1 MALCFSGRGFSS
13 HTAHS
18 ATSLG
23 AGEASGSPREF
34 PSVGEQR
41 GRRACERGRRGEGSG
56 RIPNQSVLAPDWPGS
71 RAAERRGTT
80 RAPCTRTP
88 QRIAHYVVPKETR
101 PNGRREKGAS
111 SLPVLRHCLW
121 AGCRVRHFPSPVL
134 FSSLFSLSL
143 RARVFLALCCPCPSR
158 GRCVFMPRP
167 HRHTR
172 SNSKAHTPSRMRPRA
187 SRCGNMAYALFSST
201 GPAGLSGIVL
211 LCTPARLAHAPF
223 LCAGAVVL
231 LFPFLAI
238 ADGPGDGAG
247 VRAGVWAWAW
257 CAFPI
262 RRVGLLPVFLRG
274 SHLFTF
280 LLFRAVPAA
289 PSGPSARSPLGDGPS
304 ARCGRVCTQ

>member
-1 MALCFSGRGFSS
+1 M
-13 HTAHS
+13 
-18 ATSLG
+18 
-23 AGEASGSPREF
+23 
-34 PSVGEQR
+34 GEQR

-111 SLPVLRHCLW
+111 ALPALRYCLW

-134 FSSLFSLSL
+134 FSSLSSLSL
-143 RARVFLALCCPCPSR
+143 WARVFLALCCPCPSR

-223 LCAGAVVL
+223 LSAGAVVL

-247 VRAGVWAWAW
+247 VRAGVGVGVVCFSDTAGGPPA
-257 CAFPI
+257 CFSERFP
-262 RRVGLLPVFLRG
+262 PVYISL
-274 SHLFTF
+274 
-280 LLFRAVPAA
+280 V
-289 PSGPSARSPLGDGPS
+289 SGSARRPFWPFWPFCPLPFGRWPLRALR
-304 ARCGRVCTQ
+304 ARLYTIALWLR